1 MKYSTIIPL
10 FLILFTCFACET
22 EQKGPSNLSVGRDSL
37 IQSGLAIEA
46 VNYLTEAEK
55 NDAHKDEARALLVI
69 AYSYAL
75 SSDAAKA
82 QKVEDEYNKQRNER
96 IAALTAAEMTKMIE
110 HLSKRSQVQQD
121 GFQAL
126 ADKGADAAV
135 VILNHLAEGTSP
147 DAHKHFPST
156 LTKMGSEAV
165 DPILNRIADEAITPA
180 DKIKLIR
187 VIGEIG
193 DKKAVD
199 KLKAIDPTNMS
210 AAFTLEVYITLYRL
224 GDSSYKSQ
232 ILAGLTSD
240 EIDVRR
246 ASAKAMAN
254 IKNVNTNTLI
264 NSLKDEDSQV
274 VADIANALAVHK
286 TKNATEPLLNI
297 FKGTHDEKAKDAVI
311 NTLKTYT
318 DAGGDLKKG
327 LAKRMALL
335 LISQEVDSD
344 QDRYRLTRF
353 LQTHL
358 VKQLKAVT
366 VSDDIAV
373 KLYEYTT
380 KVEQSE
386 IVKTALHKLLGDV
399 R

>member
-1 MKYSTIIPL
+1 MKYFKIIPL
-10 FLILFTCFACET
+10 ILILFICYACDSA
-22 EQKGPSNLSVGRDSL
+22 QKGPSNLSVGRDSL

-46 VNYLTEAEK
+46 VNYLTKAEK
-55 NDAHKDEARALLVI
+55 NEADKDEARALLVI

-82 QKVEDEYNKQRNER
+82 QKVEDEYKKQRDER
-96 IAALTAAEMTKMIE
+96 IAALNDVEMTKMIE
-110 HLSKRSQVQQD
+110 HLSKRSQVQRD

-156 LTKMGSEAV
+156 LTKMGHKAV
-165 DPILNRIADEAITPA
+165 DPIMDRITDEAITPA
-180 DKIKLIR
+180 DKITLIR

-193 DKKAVD
+193 DKKAVE
-199 KLKAIDPTNMS
+199 KLKAIDLTNTS
-210 AAFTLEVYITLYRL
+210 EAFKLEAYTTLYRL

-232 ILAGLTSD
+232 ILAGLKSD

-246 ASAKAMAN
+246 AAAKAMAN
-254 IKNVNTNTLI
+254 IKNVNTNSLI
-264 NSLKDEDSQV
+264 NALKDEDSLV
-274 VADIANALAVHK
+274 VADIAKALAVHK

-297 FKGTHDEKAKDAVI
+297 FKGSHDAKAKDAVI

-318 DAGGDLKKG
+318 EAGGELRKG
-327 LAKRMALL
+327 LARTMTLL
-335 LISQEVDSD
+335 LISQEVKSD
-344 QDRYRLTRF
+344 QDRIRLAQF
-353 LQTHL
+353 LRTHL
-358 VKQLKAVT
+358 VERLRAIMIL
-366 VSDDIAV
+366 DDLEV
-373 KLYEYTT
+373 KLHDYTT

-386 IVKTALHKLLGDV
+386 FVKTELNKLLNDL

>member
-1 MKYSTIIPL
+1 MKYSKIIPL
-10 FLILFTCFACET
+10 LLILFTCYACGT
-22 EQKGPSNLSVGRDSL
+22 EQKGPNNLSVGRASL

-46 VNYLTEAEK
+46 VNYLTKAEK
-55 NDAHKDEARALLVI
+55 NEAHKDEARALLVI

-82 QKVEDEYNKQRNER
+82 QKVEDEYKKQRKER
-96 IAALTAAEMTKMIE
+96 IAALNDAEMTKMIE
-110 HLSKRSQVQQD
+110 HLSKRSQVQQE

-126 ADKGADAAV
+126 ADKGTEAAV
-135 VILNHLAEGTSP
+135 VILNHIAEGTSP
-147 DAHKHFPST
+147 DAHKHFPET

-165 DPILNRIADEAITPA
+165 EPILNRITDEAITPA

-199 KLKAIDPTNMS
+199 KLKSIDRTNMS
-210 AAFTLEVYITLYRL
+210 AAFKLEVYTTLYRL

-232 ILAGLTSD
+232 ILAGLKSD
-240 EIDVRR
+240 EVDVRR

-274 VADIANALAVHK
+274 VADIARAVAVHK
-286 TKNATEPLLNI
+286 TKNAIEPLLNI
-297 FKGTHDEKAKDAVI
+297 FKTTHDEKAKDAVI
-311 NTLKTYT
+311 NTLKTYKE
-318 DAGGDLKKG
+318 AGGDLKKG
-327 LAKRMALL
+327 LAKKMALL

-344 QDRYRLTRF
+344 QDRYRVARF

-358 VKQLKAVT
+358 VKELKALS

-373 KLYEYTT
+373 KLYEYNT
-380 KVEQSE
+380 KHEQSE